1 MDPEVLRSY
10 MIKLGVQVDSAAF
23 DKMKTVLNDLEKV
36 MGKHASS
43 VAMQMTK
50 GAGLTVGAYAAVM
63 TSIGKLIQKVSEADM
78 SYQLLAQKMY
88 MSADAVKAFKQA
100 TDTLGNSID
109 EIAWNAELKERYVTL
124 VADIQKLKVPED
136 AKDMMKQVRGIG
148 FEFDRLKLASKL
160 TLEQVAYNLLRL
172 NKGELSDMSKTFT
185 GWVDRVY
192 ERIPQVAKRIADF
205 LQPFIDVGAS
215 AIRFLKEFWDLLLPI
230 RDGAGILADK
240 FKEIWAIIPDIVKQA
255 LILSGVLAFF
265 LLGSP
270 LAVGLAGIAA
280 ALLLIDDYMA
290 FKEGRESLQA
300 LIPVWKTL
308 EAVVYGVAAAIKII
322 GITISHISSA
332 IRGEAHPS
340 GKSLTEDI
348 GDYASGVKERVLEK
362 WKRRDEKAAESKKG
376 PVMTGAAF
384 EAAETGEPK
393 SPFSGTKTT
402 PVSEAPV
409 TKTPLPAGTNV
420 QRLREASLL
429 KVMDEQGITDP
440 KERAAFMAQVSH
452 ETGGFKKY
460 SEGKYSAER
469 VWALRGT
476 RLAKQGVSL
485 AQMKMAEGAK
495 GKSAMYEYMYGGR
508 MGNVAGSG
516 DAEKYKGRGAFQ
528 LTGKANYEQYGR
540 ELGIDLVN
548 NPELAEDP
556 VIAAKIA
563 ALYWKKNKLGGYARA
578 GNIEA
583 VSAGINVGNVR
594 ATSKVVGMEDRKRRY
609 QQYLAGG
616 MPAAGKEDLDYMRG
630 QTPGVSGPMEMAK
643 AGVGDTNQTT
653 VNIYAQTN
661 DPDQLGK
668 IAAKEVNRIMAKNDK
683 TKNTKRRLA
692 AGV

>member
-10 MIKLGVQVDSAAF
+10 MIKLGVQVDTGAF
-23 DKMKTVLNDLEKV
+23 DKMKKMLGDLEKV

-43 VAMQMTK
+43 TAMQMAK

-63 TSIGKLIQKVSEADM
+63 TSIGKLVQKVSEADM

-230 RDGAGILADK
+230 REGAGVLADK

-270 LAVGLAGIAA
+270 LAVGMAGIAA

-322 GITISHISSA
+322 GITISHISAA

-340 GKSLTEDI
+340 GKSLTKDI

-376 PVMTGAAF
+376 PVRTGAAL
-384 EAAETGEPK
+384 ERAETGEPK
-393 SPFSGTKTT
+393 SPFSRTSAPSKAPMAT
-402 PVSEAPV
+402 PVPTS
-409 TKTPLPAGTNV
+409 GTAKE
-420 QRLREASLL
+420 REASLL
-429 KVMDEQGITDP
+429 QVMDEQGITDP
-440 KERAAFMAQVSH
+440 KERAAFMAQAAH
-452 ETGGFKKY
+452 ETGGFKKTK
-460 SEGKYSAER
+460 EGNYNSKR
-469 VWALRGT
+469 VWALRH
-476 RLAKQGVSL
+476 KQLSAMGVSREQVE
-485 AQMKMAEGAK
+485 ADYASGGSK
-495 GKSAMYEYMYGGR
+495 AMDAYMYQDKYRSKAYR
-508 MGNVAGSG
+508 MGNVTAE
-516 DAEKYKGRGAFQ
+516 DASRYKGRGAFQ
-528 LTGKANYEQYGR
+528 LTGKNNYAQYGK
-540 ELGIDLVN
+540 ELGIDLEN
-548 NPELAEDP
+548 NPELADRP
-556 VIAAKIA
+556 DIAAKIA
-563 ALYWKKNKLGGYARA
+563 VLYWKKNKLGAQARA
-578 GNIEA
+578 GNIDK
-583 VSAGINVGNVR
+583 VSAGVNAGNVN
-594 ATSKVVGMEDRKRRY
+594 ADLSKVVGLSDRRARY

-616 MPAAGKEDLDYMRG
+616 MP
-630 QTPGVSGPMEMAK
+630 PGVSGPMEMART
-643 AGVGDTNQTT
+643 GVGDTNQTT

-668 IAAKEVNRIMAKNDK
+668 IAAKEVNQIMAKNDK
-683 TKNTKRRLA
+683 AKNTKRRLA
-692 AGV
+692 ASV

>member
-10 MIKLGVQVDSAAF
+10 MIKLGVQVDTGAF
-23 DKMKTVLNDLEKV
+23 DKMKKMLGDLEKV

-43 VAMQMTK
+43 TAMQMAK

-63 TSIGKLIQKVSEADM
+63 TSIGKLVQKVSEADM

-230 RDGAGILADK
+230 RDGAGVLADK

-255 LILSGVLAFF
+255 LILSGVLGFF

-270 LAVGLAGIAA
+270 LAVGMAGIAA

-290 FKEGRESLQA
+290 FKEGRESLEA
-300 LIPVWKTL
+300 LVPVWKTL

-332 IRGEAHPS
+332 LRGEVHPS

-376 PVMTGAAF
+376 PVRTGAVF
-384 EAAETGEPK
+384 EGAETGEPK
-393 SPFSGTKTT
+393 SPFSGTSAPSKAPMAT
-402 PVSEAPV
+402 PVPTS
-409 TKTPLPAGTNV
+409 GTAKE
-420 QRLREASLL
+420 REVSLL
-429 KVMDEQGITDP
+429 QVMDEQGITDP
-440 KERAAFMAQVSH
+440 KERAAFMAQVAH

-469 VWALRGT
+469 VWALRSKQ
-476 RLAKQGVSL
+476 LSKQGVSL
-485 AQMKMAEGAK
+485 AQMKMVEGVR

-508 MGNVAGSG
+508 MGNIAGSG
-516 DAEKYKGRGAFQ
+516 EAEKYKGRGAFQ
-528 LTGKANYEQYGR
+528 LTGKANYAEYGK

-563 ALYWKKNKLGGYARA
+563 ALYWKKNKLGSYARA

-616 MPAAGKEDLDYMRG
+616 IPAAGKEGLDYMKG
-630 QTPGVSGPMEMAK
+630 QTPGVSGPMEMTK
-643 AGVGDTNQTT
+643 TGVGDTNQTT

-668 IAAKEVNRIMAKNDK
+668 IAAKEVNQIMAKNDK
-683 TKNTKRRLA
+683 AKNTKRRLA